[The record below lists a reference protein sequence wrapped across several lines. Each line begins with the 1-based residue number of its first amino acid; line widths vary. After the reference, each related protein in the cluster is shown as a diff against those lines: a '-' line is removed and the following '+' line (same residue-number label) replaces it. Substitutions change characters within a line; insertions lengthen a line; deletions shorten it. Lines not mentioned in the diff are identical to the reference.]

1 MLILMATITLYVYV
15 MPYKDMI
22 VNVIEL
28 VFQLNFILFLLL
40 RSTQS
45 IVDDYLVF
53 PHKGSDSVSK
63 FTGDC
68 SDDISIANLTWLL
81 FPFTYVPVVII
92 VVIIAVMLIKRMFW

>member
-1 MLILMATITLYVYV
+1 MATITLYAYV

-53 PHKGSDSVSK
+53 PREGSDSISK
-63 FTGDC
+63 TSRDC
-68 SDDISIANLTWLL
+68 SDDIGIANLTWLL

-92 VVIIAVMLIKRMFW
+92 VVIIAGMLIKKTIW

>member
-1 MLILMATITLYVYV
+1 MATITLYGYV

-28 VFQLNFILFLLL
+28 VFQLNFMLFLLL

-45 IVDDYLVF
+45 IVDDYLVY
-53 PHKGSDSVSK
+53 PHEGNDSISK
-63 FTGDC
+63 ISRDC
-68 SDDISIANLTWLL
+68 SDDIGIANLTWLL

-92 VVIIAVMLIKRMFW
+92 VVIIAVMLIKRIIR